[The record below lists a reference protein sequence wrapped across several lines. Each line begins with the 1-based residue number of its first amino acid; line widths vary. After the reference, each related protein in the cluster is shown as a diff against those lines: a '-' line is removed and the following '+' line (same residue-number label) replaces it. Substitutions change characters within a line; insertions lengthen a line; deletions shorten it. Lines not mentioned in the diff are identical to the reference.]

1 MADKNKEGGVSFG
14 SQFEGEGPWQQE
26 QKTASALSG
35 IRTQMGNQW
44 VSAHFVFFFS
54 VRRVILPTTGGSL
67 SISLAQTRTSSK
79 MWPQA
84 CFWESLD
91 GLKTGTNN
99 QLLTVPGFT

>member
-1 MADKNKEGGVSFG
+1 MAAGTKDSFCTIWNKDADGESMGLSSFC
-14 SQFEGEGPWQQE
+14 
-26 QKTASALSG
+26 L
-35 IRTQMGNQW
+35 
-44 VSAHFVFFFS
+44 FFFS
-54 VRRVILPTTGGSL
+54 VRRVILPTAGGSL
-67 SISLAQTRTSSK
+67 SISLAQTRTSSQ